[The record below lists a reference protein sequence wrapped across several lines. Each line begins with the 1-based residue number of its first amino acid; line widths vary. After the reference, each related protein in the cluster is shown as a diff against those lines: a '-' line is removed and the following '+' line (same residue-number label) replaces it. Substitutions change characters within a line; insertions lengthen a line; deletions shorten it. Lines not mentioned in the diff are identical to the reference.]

1 MRVSDKKQEIMKVL
15 IIADL
20 FGSIVV
26 FRDMNV
32 VEHD

>member
-1 MRVSDKKQEIMKVL
+1 MRVSNKKQEIMKVL
-15 IIADL
+15 IIANV
-20 FGSIVV
+20 FGNIVV